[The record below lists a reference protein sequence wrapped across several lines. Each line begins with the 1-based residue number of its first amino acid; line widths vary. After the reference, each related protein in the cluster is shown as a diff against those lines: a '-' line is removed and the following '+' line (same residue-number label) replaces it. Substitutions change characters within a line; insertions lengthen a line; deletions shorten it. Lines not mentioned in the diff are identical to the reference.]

1 MNRDVRMIFGWKPPL
16 LEDSA
21 IYSTPNGDLA
31 IQVAQQSVAVPR
43 AEYLSEESSHRLP
56 ARPRPT
62 FIPIPSWNLLLTVLT
77 IPRERQKCLREARC
91 SIRYNRLAQ
100 KYSSDLLEKRK
111 HISGIGNQ
119 WINRIQLY
127 RDDETTLRRGCYSGY
142 RTHRMKFPMY
152 FRVAAPSISS
162 VIHRFGFCVEY
173 TVQAQLS
180 LPARLAT
187 AIAFQVGA
195 DYRSRMDFLTSQNE
209 PSDRHTVGFELGYRS
224 RTPSLC
230 LSIFY
235 LIMGLIISDADD
247 SLK

>member
-1 MNRDVRMIFGWKPPL
+1 MNRYVRMIFGWKNPL
-16 LEDSA
+16 LEDPV

-31 IQVAQQSVAVPR
+31 IQVAEESVAVPR

-62 FIPIPSWNLLLTVLT
+62 FIPIPSWNLLWTVLT

-100 KYSSDLLEKRK
+100 KYSSDLLEQRK

-142 RTHRMKFPMY
+142 RTHRMKVGLGRIFFWRNADKVCIPCTVPNVFPSGGELLQ
-152 FRVAAPSISS
+152 AGEGTPGHSS
-162 VIHRFGFCVEY
+162 DSRLSYPYPQGSL
-173 TVQAQLS
+173 QLS
-180 LPARLAT
+180 R
-187 AIAFQVGA
+187 FK
-195 DYRSRMDFLTSQNE
+195 SE
-209 PSDRHTVGFELGYRS
+209 PTIGHEW
-224 RTPSLC
+224 
-230 LSIFY
+230 IF
-235 LIMGLIISDADD
+235 
-247 SLK
+247 